1 MRRSLG
7 LGTGGRGSTTTSEAV
22 SVGRVRGEEVAESG
36 WLGWAAA
43 VVVVVGWDGRG
54 GGSIF
59 REE

>member
-7 LGTGGRGSTTTSEAV
+7 LGTGGRWSTTTSEAV

-36 WLGWAAA
+36 WLGWA
-43 VVVVVGWDGRG
+43 VVVSWDGRG

>member
-7 LGTGGRGSTTTSEAV
+7 LGTGGRWSTTTSEAA

-36 WLGWAAA
+36 WLGWAV